1 MSLSDLNSYPI
12 PLFLF
17 SLPRS
22 GSTLCQRILGAHPE
36 VATVNEPHILLPM
49 LYANKDYDVRSTY
62 SHFYVAHAV
71 RDFCSCLPNGEE
83 DYFAEMH
90 NFVLR
95 LYTKAISHEAKYFL
109 DKTPKYHF
117 IAEDIVHL
125 FPEGKFIFLWRNPLS
140 ILSSII
146 ETWGDGEWNVF
157 HFKVDLYDGL
167 DHLIKTNAKYADRS
181 CAIRFEDVILKP
193 IDTFQK
199 LFSYLEISFD
209 PQVLTRFSE
218 VHFNGRVSDPNSRL
232 SEYQVI
238 QQSPLEKWRTVLN
251 NPLRKAWCQNYLHW
265 IGQERLAIMGY
276 DLNCLLAELETMHLS
291 RHSITRDAYR
301 IPLGQAYH
309 LFEFQLM
316 KQKYLAWRNGQRV
329 YMHN

>member
-1 MSLSDLNSYPI
+1 
-12 PLFLF
+12 
-17 SLPRS
+17 
-22 GSTLCQRILGAHPE
+22 
-36 VATVNEPHILLPM
+36 M

-167 DHLIKTNAKYADRS
+167 DHLIKQTRNM
-181 CAIRFEDVILKP
+181 L
-193 IDTFQK
+193 ID
-199 LFSYLEISFD
+199 
-209 PQVLTRFSE
+209 PVR
-218 VHFNGRVSDPNSRL
+218 
-232 SEYQVI
+232 
-238 QQSPLEKWRTVLN
+238 
-251 NPLRKAWCQNYLHW
+251 
-265 IGQERLAIMGY
+265 
-276 DLNCLLAELETMHLS
+276 
-291 RHSITRDAYR
+291 
-301 IPLGQAYH
+301 
-309 LFEFQLM
+309 
-316 KQKYLAWRNGQRV
+316 
-329 YMHN
+329 